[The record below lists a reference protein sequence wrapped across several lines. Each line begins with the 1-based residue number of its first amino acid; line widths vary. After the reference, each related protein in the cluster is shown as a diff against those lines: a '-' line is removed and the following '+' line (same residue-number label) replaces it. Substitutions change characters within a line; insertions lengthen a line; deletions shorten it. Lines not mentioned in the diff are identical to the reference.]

1 MRKFV
6 HSQTAVEEQL
16 ADQLLIPMTLAGGG
30 SYTTTKPTL
39 HTATNIDVIKQF
51 IDIEITTEQLSD
63 VCWKITLGA

>member
-1 MRKFV
+1 
-6 HSQTAVEEQL
+6 
-16 ADQLLIPMTLAGGG
+16 IPMTLAGGG